1 MPDYPGS
8 LVDFQ
13 RRFPDDAACAHYLA
27 ALRWPDGFLP
37 VLWPRPGLGAEDQAL
52 DL

>member
-1 MPDYPGS
+1 MPDYPRS

-27 ALRWPDGFLP
+27 ALRWPDGL
-37 VLWPRPGLGAEDQAL
+37 
-52 DL
+52 